1 MFAIIMAATF
11 VPAGALSFNPAML
24 NNQDLDT
31 EVKAHLGMDEMDG
44 IVDADAKQEMEDQDM
59 QLKRRSSSV

>member
-1 MFAIIMAATF
+1 MAATF

-31 EVKAHLGMDEMDG
+31 EVKAHLGMDEVDG
-44 IVDADAKQEMEDQDM
+44 VVEAERKESEDHDM

>member
-1 MFAIIMAATF
+1 MAATF

-44 IVDADAKQEMEDQDM
+44 IVDADAKQEVEVEDQDM